1 MKKLSAIILA
11 VLMALTLAV
20 SAMAYEANE
29 VVLVMMNSAGDP
41 VVSDPVAIAADGE
54 YTFKIEGLD
63 FSKDQIQT
71 IYIKEAVAHE
81 GQANSTEYDTNF
93 PEGIEILT
101 KSIKVNG
108 EERAITEGY
117 PTTKNEA
124 EPSIIDICW
133 YNIWATSYVDL
144 EGLFDVNSVE
154 VTVEVKFPGAEE
166 APAEEEAP
174 ADEPADEPEVETEV
188 EVEDTPAE
196 TGLALSL
203 IPAVIALAVVALKR
217 R

>member
-1 MKKLSAIILA
+1 MKKLSAIIMA

-41 VVSDPVAIAADGE
+41 VVSEPVAITADGE

-71 IYIKEAVAHE
+71 IFIKEAVALQAQDE
-81 GQANSTEYDTNF
+81 GTEYDSHF

-101 KSIKVNG
+101 KSIFVNG
-108 EERAITEGY
+108 EEMVVTDGY
-117 PTTKNEA
+117 PITKNDA
-124 EPSIIDICW
+124 DPSIIDICW
-133 YNIWATSYVDL
+133 YNIWATSYIDL
-144 EGLFDVNSVE
+144 TGKFDINSVE

-166 APAEEEAP
+166 APAEEEAS
-174 ADEPADEPEVETEV
+174 ADEPAAEPETEVEPEVE
-188 EVEDTPAE
+188 
-196 TGLALSL
+196 GLKPVSQ
-203 IPAVIALAVVALKR
+203 IG
-217 R
+217 